1 MNLSRMAKYSVDS
14 LMGTLYVAGWA
25 IWLVSFSRC
34 QAPGAYFSGEVRGF
48 QRDSVY
54 LFRWDAGRWQ
64 RVSSAAVRDGRFA
77 FEGSL
82 SAAGFYWWGLSPQEG
97 DLIYLSPK
105 ERPIIQAEVQQLFQ
119 NYQIQKGEEAAAL
132 LRFRREGANFLQRLQ
147 KNPSDSIAQRGL
159 DSLITAAKKSK
170 SEILSLYAPFYRVP
184 SLPVTALR
192 WEDLERLFWEG
203 IALQDGRLGGLP
215 DLFGRFQYF
224 WQVALSM
231 MPEDT
236 VLGRLDG
243 WKRLGKA
250 SPGVRKN
257 ALVALLV
264 VAQQS
269 GRSDL
274 LLSVAERFVKAF
286 PDDDR
291 KGQLEALLQAEG
303 ALRKGQPA
311 PDIELPG
318 PDGQTYRLSSFRG
331 KWVLIDFWASW
342 CRPCRMENPNVVR
355 LYQKYHP
362 KGFEIFGVSLDY
374 QREAWLQ
381 AIRQDNLTWV
391 HVSDLKGWQSAGAQL
406 YRVNGIPFTVL
417 VDPEGRIAA
426 KGLRGTSLE
435 AKLREI
441 YGE

>member
-1 MNLSRMAKYSVDS
+1 MKLSHISEDS
-14 LMGTLYVAGWA
+14 LELTNKILGIIFGSFFVISISQCQSPEA
-25 IWLVSFSRC
+25 SFS
-34 QAPGAYFSGEVRGF
+34 GHIMGF
-48 QRDSVY
+48 QRDSIY

-64 RVSSAAVRDGRFA
+64 RVGATAVRDGKFSY
-77 FEGSL
+77 GGGL
-82 SAAGFYWWGLSPQEG
+82 PAGFYWWGVSAQEG

-105 ERPIIQAEVQQLFQ
+105 EKPIIQAETQQLFQ
-119 NYQIQKGEEAAAL
+119 NYEIQKSREAAML
-132 LRFRREGANFLQRLQ
+132 LQFRREGSLFLQRLQ
-147 KNPSDSIAQRGL
+147 QNPSDTVARRGL
-159 DSLITAAKKSK
+159 DSLIAVAKKSK
-170 SEILSLYAPFYRVP
+170 SEVLPLYAPFYRIP
-184 SLPVTALR
+184 AMPPTPVK
-192 WEDLERLFWEG
+192 WEDLEKLFWEE
-203 IALQDGRLGGLP
+203 IALEDGRVGGLP

-224 WQVALSM
+224 WQAAVSF

-236 VLGRLDG
+236 VLGRLDR
-243 WKRLGKA
+243 WKRLHDA
-250 SPGVRKN
+250 PLAVRKN
-257 ALVALLV
+257 ALVALLA

-274 LLSVAERFVKAF
+274 FLTAAERFVRDF

-291 KGQLEALLQAEG
+291 KGQLEAILQTEG
-303 ALRKGQPA
+303 FLRKGQPA
-311 PDIELPG
+311 PDIALPG
-318 PDGQTYRLSSFRG
+318 PDGQTYRLSSLRG

-374 QREAWLQ
+374 QREAWVQ
-381 AIRQDNLTWV
+381 AIKQDNLTWT
-391 HVSDLKGWQSAGAQL
+391 HVSDLKGWQSAAAQL
-406 YRVNGIPFTVL
+406 YRINSIPSTVL

-426 KGLRGTSLE
+426 KGLRGPSLE

>member
-1 MNLSRMAKYSVDS
+1 MKLRHVSEYS
-14 LMGTLYVAGWA
+14 LEGINKLLG
-25 IWLVSFSRC
+25 IILGSFFVINISQC
-34 QAPGAYFSGEVRGF
+34 QAPEASFSGQIRGF
-48 QRDSVY
+48 QRDSIY

-64 RVSSAAVRDGRFA
+64 RVGATAVRDERFSY
-77 FEGSL
+77 EGSL
-82 SAAGFYWWGLSPQEG
+82 PAGFYWWGVSAQEG

-105 ERPIIQAEVQQLFQ
+105 EKPIIQAEAQQLFQ
-119 NYQIQKGEEAAAL
+119 NYEIQKSREAATL
-132 LRFRREGANFLQRLQ
+132 LQFRREGSLFLQRLQ
-147 KNPSDSIAQRGL
+147 QNPSDTAARRGL
-159 DSLITAAKKSK
+159 DSLITAARKNK
-170 SEILSLYAPFYRVP
+170 SEVLSLYAPFYRIPALTATP
-184 SLPVTALR
+184 SK
-192 WEDLERLFWEG
+192 WEELEKLFWEE
-203 IALQDGRLGGLP
+203 IPLRDERVGGLP

-224 WQVALSM
+224 WQVLLSF

-236 VLGRLDG
+236 VVGHLER
-243 WKRLGKA
+243 WKRLQSA
-250 SPGVRKN
+250 SPAAQKN

-274 LLSVAERFVKAF
+274 FLSAAERFVKAF
-286 PDDDR
+286 PEDDR
-291 KGQLEALLQAEG
+291 KGQLETILQAEG

-311 PDIELPG
+311 PDIALPG
-318 PDGQTYRLSSFRG
+318 PDGQIYRLSSLRG

-381 AIRQDNLTWV
+381 AIKQDNLMWT
-391 HVSDLKGWQSAGAQL
+391 HVSDLKGWQSAAAQL
-406 YRVNGIPFTVL
+406 YRINSIPSTVL

-426 KGLRGTSLE
+426 KGLRGASLE
-435 AKLREI
+435 ARLREI